1 MEVSGELAPGL
12 EDFSRIVLIEILGKI
27 YVSVSRH
34 LLLYLMWLIMKPG
47 LAPGLIA
54 SNQLCNN
61 K

>member
-34 LLLYLMWLIMKPG
+34 LLLYLM
-47 LAPGLIA
+47 
-54 SNQLCNN
+54 
-61 K
+61 